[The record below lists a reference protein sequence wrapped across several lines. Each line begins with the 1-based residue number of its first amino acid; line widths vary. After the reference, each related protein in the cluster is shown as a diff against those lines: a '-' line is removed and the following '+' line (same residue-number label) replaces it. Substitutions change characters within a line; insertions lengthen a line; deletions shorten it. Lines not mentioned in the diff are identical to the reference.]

1 LKWTPLGGLEQQ
13 VFVEQQVLCCP
24 PGNIAPPV
32 LYYSIRTV
40 GNAAAWIVIAL
51 ESKLVLLRSVGWI

>member
-13 VFVEQQVLCCP
+13 VFCCP

-51 ESKLVLLRSVGWI
+51 ESL